1 MTRKRSSPLGLEE
14 LMSLAMLLLVLPAL
28 TQAAPLQEYTE
39 IQQYPEGCYYNYA
52 HYNEGDRIMTNE
64 PCLNCTCHNRM
75 LMCYLRVCP
84 FTKPIGHDCI
94 VEKREDQC
102 CPIITCP
109 EVPVDVPYHTPEP
122 GTELSIPEKFGC
134 SIEEKFYPE
143 GAQVP
148 SNPNKP
154 CELCYC
160 INNQTKC
167 VMQECTLHV
176 DGCTPIYN
184 KGSCCPVRYSC
195 DHEND
200 VLELE
205 DQSTTTTTVRPTTGF
220 ILTSTMTPAVSTDC
234 IHNGK
239 NFADGAS
246 IKGKN
251 ACEHCYC
258 MRGDIVCAVQECEMP
273 MSTTSG
279 KACRAM
285 PAAEGECCPSNYICE
300 DDSATTEIIEVTTQE
315 VSRDEATVTTA
326 TPVKDI
332 HGEIPKEDVD
342 LQEHI
347 DDEEKDKDVATES
360 PAEEVGSGEV
370 DQEYTTAAPVHDDKI
385 KEKEPETSTIGADN
399 RIDIPA
405 ESSPATPVEEGSGEE
420 DIIKATTP
428 RTQEAV
434 KPAEPTKE
442 GSGEDKVP
450 TAAEEGSG
458 EDEDITATSPVSST
472 ETSYESEQ
480 EIVKPTTP
488 VSEVRPDEDGQEA
501 TTSKVQIS
509 EEEDAAKG
517 TTPAG
522 DFGDKEDVSKITT
535 PASEVI
541 VQEDV
546 AEGTTPAEDISDKED
561 AAKGTTPAG
570 DFGDKEDVSK
580 STTPASEVS
589 VQEDVAEGTTP
600 AEDISKKQDV
610 AKATT
615 PATDVSDKQDVAK
628 DTTPATEEEDTSK
641 ATTPAKEVSGEE
653 DIVKDTTPAG
663 EESLDEDTSK
673 PSVSAGDEIA
683 EEDTVKAT
691 TPAADIS
698 DDKDIVKA
706 TTSAAV
712 VSDDKEDK
720 ATTSA
725 TDTSDE
731 KDIDKATT
739 VSADISADK
748 EQKPTTPATDVSGEE
763 DTVKAT
769 TPAKEVSGEEDIAKA
784 TTPAADVSD
793 DQENTATTAVA
804 EDKDIVKV
812 TTPTQDVRAEDEI
825 VKGTTPAEE
834 EPVDRDTE
842 KATTP
847 AGEVGG
853 EEDIVQA
860 TTPAD
865 QASTQKDKE
874 AVKPIEGA
882 SDDEGIISSTTSPED
897 TSVEED
903 KIKAS
908 TPAIE
913 TIKSTTPKTEEDQ
926 TEAAESS
933 TDKDAAKEE
942 DEIVPAT
949 TAAPHIL
956 SSTTE
961 GISDQDSTESTSEEE
976 KPVVH
981 STTIAPK
988 QPEDKEEQ
996 PITVSSVES
1005 DEKEAEEAEDHTEQ
1019 TKKDE
1024 KETSTEETDKFT
1036 TVKAE
1041 MDILSSTS
1049 APLDKQP
1056 SEQPSIATD
1065 KDKDE
1070 DQTTQAVPVKSDIA
1084 PAVIEADQSTARP
1097 DKSEEGTTDKPPAVY
1112 LPPVSEGTDSTERID
1127 TSTEIPESSEE
1138 DITASTS
1145 EEESPEPAKVTPEK
1159 TGAADEFAAEK
1170 TTLAPTRDE
1179 ETTAASMPDMQLP
1192 AAIPG
1197 EGDCLVEGKTYANN
1211 TDVPATTP
1219 CDVSCKCISS
1229 IVSCKSMECKI
1240 PDDRENCVL
1249 ATDLLDGCCPT
1260 YICEADSSTAKA
1272 DESTDESK
1280 STTIKPESSTK
1291 PADRVDDELE
1301 STSTQQIPQDVI
1313 MPSGITEQPLS
1324 HVKPDEEIPSVTTTI
1339 PVVDEVT
1346 TPKDIK
1352 KPIAEELPTEEE
1364 ADIIVGATAAP
1375 EIIKEV
1381 QTPAEKDHTPED
1393 GAHKQTAEPTTE
1405 ETGKQPAQE
1414 PTTTPAST
1422 TDESKKETEDTT
1434 DTTTIAPIELDE
1446 EKPTKEEKPA
1456 DERVEV
1462 PEGAIEDK
1470 ISATTIAPTSEE
1482 ASTESEEE
1490 PSSTEAHVADVDKRP
1505 VEDAEKIP
1513 ASSIATPSEAEKV
1526 TTLVPPT
1533 DASKPSESTE
1543 DSVSATTLRP
1553 ETEEDQDTKKL
1564 HIPLPTTEIPAES
1577 EEDAK
1582 KPADEETSTEADIDK
1597 KPAQES
1603 QITTKAPKTEE
1614 DKGTS
1619 DDISTS
1625 APADSKDQDETT
1637 GSPITDDEEEVS
1649 STEKAEHEEKDVE
1662 KETTV
1667 APSTEDEV
1675 SKVTKLPEDESES
1688 VPTTT
1693 IGSAAQADEKKPIE
1707 KETPAIATVEDEIK
1721 PEAKPSV
1728 TVAPT
1733 DADKEESTEPS
1744 VTISP
1749 TRDTS
1754 GPTSISPAP
1763 EKPTEDKFDEETVS
1777 TDAPVI
1783 DVSKKPEDEKIP
1795 FVPSSTEKDL
1805 EPSIQTST
1813 PSDKK
1818 TQDDQ
1823 IDIATDVVPT
1833 DEDEKPSTESSSEE
1847 DEQTAH
1853 TTDKPQAPGDTIT
1866 SSTSAPSTQDEE
1878 HKVPDH
1884 DAEEDA
1890 ITTAAPSIQ
1899 DDTKKASEEEYT
1911 STPLEI
1917 DVDTKLITT
1926 IAPSTADKEAE
1937 EPSSETTST
1946 QRPTTKGEQETP
1958 EDKIDATTVAPSSE
1972 DEARPSDKPIDIEI
1986 PVESTDAPLGAAST
2000 ESVELP
2006 EDKISSTTAH
2016 SQPEK
2021 ATETATKI
2029 PAVVDFEELDKYTT
2043 VATSLEEEPSKP
2055 FDEESTSSDEEADT
2069 HSKTT
2074 IAPQV
2079 SDKKKLPPLPTPPST
2094 SKPEEDIKKPVTS
2107 ESEMEQETDLTTQ
2120 PPSSVEKDEHISNE
2134 VLPTATPA
2142 DGKSDSTT
2150 IAPAEEDIVKKPT
2163 DDEVQPK
2170 PEDSYTTVPPSAGSE
2185 EPSEKEPSPTPAPAK
2200 DELEEGEEIDS
2211 TTERPAEETE
2221 KQPIDKIAST
2231 VSPSEVES
2239 EHPTTAAAVSIKA
2252 DATTPA
2258 ADDKIDVSTA
2268 SPAVA
2273 EDDDT
2278 EGTTVRTPSEQ
2289 GTIEDT
2295 TTPKTDEEKE
2305 PARVSTTPKTQIAA
2319 DTTLTPIHVPD
2330 AEEIDTKPME
2340 DVMSQTIA
2348 PQTDE
2353 EKIEDDGSA
2362 TTSAEDA
2369 DKTPVTVAPASHDVE
2384 ATSEV
2389 SKKPSATEDVG
2400 EETTEPGAVIHED
2413 TTDQVA
2419 GAKLKPPTPAP
2430 TTDEIPTKAPV
2441 EEDEFVAQTAQT
2453 DLEKET
2459 PIKLT
2464 EAPESDDHT
2473 DKPSDTEKSTVP
2485 PTVKPS
2491 LDSTEEDEESVESEE
2506 GHTPAS
2512 EDTHKQEESAESTE
2526 SEEGVTEPAEKK
2538 PGHDEAEVPA
2548 VVSEIPHT
2556 SAAPAAH
2563 DEASTEASSEETAT
2577 VHPDIASITTLHPL
2591 FAQHLTSTTKAPS
2604 IDDRLG
2610 DGETEAA
2617 PTKQTTETTTTE
2629 SPLTTTS
2636 TSSPQHEP
2644 ITPPTYGHQ
2653 PQYPS
2658 YPEDEYDEE
2667 EVFGPGTCRYA
2678 GKIYVS
2684 AQQIPRDDPCDFC
2697 FCFRSDIICLQQSCP
2712 PPIAGCHEEPI
2723 SGFCCPRYEC
2733 PVSMAAVLNI
2743 TTSTTTTSTTLPPH
2757 FLNYSHGDA
2766 VQHTGCLINGRSY
2779 KVGEPIESTSGP
2791 CISCTCGGD
2800 GKMKCD
2806 PQQCVPEP
2814 TMQQVMAAV
2823 ASGRK
2828 R

>member
-205 DQSTTTTTVRPTTGF
+205 DQSTTTTTVRPTPGF
-220 ILTSTMTPAVSTDC
+220 ILTTTMTPAVSADC

-273 MSTTSG
+273 MSTASG

-360 PAEEVGSGEV
+360 PTEEVGSGEV

-385 KEKEPETSTIGADN
+385 QEKEPETSTIGADN
-399 RIDIPA
+399 RIDVPA
-405 ESSPATPVEEGSGEE
+405 ESSPATSVEEGSGEE
-420 DIIKATTP
+420 HIIKATTP
-428 RTQEAV
+428 RTEEAV

-442 GSGEDKVP
+442 GSGEDKAP

-458 EDEDITATSPVSST
+458 EDDDITATPPVSST
-472 ETSYESEQ
+472 SYENEQ

-501 TTSKVQIS
+501 TTSKVEIS

-517 TTPAG
+517 TTPAE
-522 DFGDKEDVSKITT
+522 DFS
-535 PASEVI
+535 
-541 VQEDV
+541 
-546 AEGTTPAEDISDKED
+546 
-561 AAKGTTPAG
+561 
-570 DFGDKEDVSK
+570 DKEDVSK

-589 VQEDVAEGTTP
+589 AQEDVAEGTTP
-600 AEDISKKQDV
+600 SEDISDKEDVAKGTIPAEDIGKEQDV

-615 PATDVSDKQDVAK
+615 PATDVTDKQDVAK
-628 DTTPATEEEDTSK
+628 DTTPATDVSEEEDTSK

-663 EESLDEDTSK
+663 EEILYEDTSK
-673 PSVSAGDEIA
+673 PSVSAADEIA
-683 EEDTVKAT
+683 DEDTVKAT

-698 DDKDIVKA
+698 DDKDIVTA

-720 ATTSA
+720 ATTPA
-725 TDTSDE
+725 TDISDE
-731 KDIDKATT
+731 EDIDKATT
-739 VSADISADK
+739 ISADISADK
-748 EQKPTTPATDVSGEE
+748 EHKATTPVTDVSDEE

-784 TTPAADVSD
+784 TTPAADDRD
-793 DQENTATTAVA
+793 DQEDTATTAVA
-804 EDKDIVKV
+804 EDKDVVKV
-812 TTPTQDVRAEDEI
+812 TTPAQDVRVEDEI
-825 VKGTTPAEE
+825 IKATTSAEE
-834 EPVDRDTE
+834 ESVDRDTE

-847 AGEVGG
+847 AGEVAG
-853 EEDIVQA
+853 EGDIVQA

-874 AVKPIEGA
+874 ADKPSEGA
-882 SDDEGIISSTTSPED
+882 SDDEGIIPSTSSPED
-897 TSVEED
+897 TSGEED
-903 KIKAS
+903 KIEAS
-908 TPAIE
+908 TPAVE

-961 GISDQDSTESTSEEE
+961 GISDQDSTESTPEEE

-988 QPEDKEEQ
+988 QQEDKEVQ
-996 PITVSSVES
+996 PVTVSSVES
-1005 DEKEAEEAEDHTEQ
+1005 DEKEAAEDHTEQ
-1019 TKKDE
+1019 TKKDD

-1056 SEQPSIATD
+1056 SEQPGIATD
-1065 KDKDE
+1065 KDKDEAEDE

-1084 PAVIEADQSTARP
+1084 PAAIEPDQSTAKP

-1112 LPPVSEGTDSTERID
+1112 LPPVSEGTDSTERVE
-1127 TSTEIPESSEE
+1127 TSTEIPESTEE

-1159 TGAADEFAAEK
+1159 PGAADEFAAEK
-1170 TTLAPTRDE
+1170 TTLAPTTDE
-1179 ETTAASMPDMQLP
+1179 ETTDAAMPDMQLP

-1229 IVSCKSMECKI
+1229 IVSCKPMECKI
-1240 PDDRENCVL
+1240 PEDRENCVL

-1272 DESTDESK
+1272 DESTDDGK

-1352 KPIAEELPTEEE
+1352 KPTAEDLPTEEE
-1364 ADIIVGATAAP
+1364 IDQIVGATAAP
-1375 EIIKEV
+1375 EIKKEV

-1393 GAHKQTAEPTTE
+1393 GAHKQTAETTTE
-1405 ETGKQPAQE
+1405 ETGKHPAQE
-1414 PTTTPAST
+1414 PTTTPAAT
-1422 TDESKKETEDTT
+1422 ADESKKETEDTT
-1434 DTTTIAPIELDE
+1434 DTTTIAPIVLDE

-1456 DERVEV
+1456 DERVET
-1462 PEGAIEDK
+1462 PEDTIEDK

-1490 PSSTEAHVADVDKRP
+1490 PSSTETHVADVDKEP

-1513 ASSIATPSEAEKV
+1513 ASSTGTPSEAEKV
-1526 TTLVPPT
+1526 TTLVPST

-1564 HIPLPTTEIPAES
+1564 HIPLSTTEISTKS

-1582 KPADEETSTEADIDK
+1582 KPTDDETSTEADIDK
-1597 KPAQES
+1597 KPTQEP

-1614 DKGTS
+1614 DKETS

-1637 GSPITDDEEEVS
+1637 ASPITDDEEKVS
-1649 STEKAEHEEKDVE
+1649 STEKAEHEEE
-1662 KETTV
+1662 EIAKETTA

-1675 SKVTKLPEDESES
+1675 SKVTKLPEDESVS

-1693 IGSAAQADEKKPIE
+1693 IGSAAQADEKQPIE
-1707 KETPAIATVEDEIK
+1707 KETPATVEDEIE
-1721 PEAKPSV
+1721 PAAKPSV

-1733 DADKEESTEPS
+1733 DADKEESTEPA

-1749 TRDTS
+1749 TRDEDDTS
-1754 GPTSISPAP
+1754 GPSSISPAP
-1763 EKPTEDKFDEETVS
+1763 EKPTDDKIDEETVS

-1783 DVSKKPEDEKIP
+1783 DVSKKPEDEKVP

-1805 EPSIQTST
+1805 EPSIPTST

-1818 TQDDQ
+1818 TQDEQ

-1833 DEDEKPSTESSSEE
+1833 DEDEKSSTESSSEE
-1847 DEQTAH
+1847 GEQLAH
-1853 TTDKPQAPGDTIT
+1853 TTDKSQAPGDTIT
-1866 SSTSAPSTQDEE
+1866 SSTSAPSIQDEE

-1884 DAEEDA
+1884 DAEEET

-1899 DDTKKASEEEYT
+1899 DDTKKAAEEEYT

-1946 QRPTTKGEQETP
+1946 LRPTTKGEQETP
-1958 EDKIDATTVAPSSE
+1958 EDKIDATTVAPTSE
-1972 DEARPSDKPIDIEI
+1972 EEARPSDKPIDMGI
-1986 PVESTDAPLGAAST
+1986 PVESTDAPLAASST

-2006 EDKISSTTAH
+2006 EDKISSTTPH
-2016 SQPEK
+2016 SQPEN

-2029 PAVVDFEELDKYTT
+2029 PAVVDSEELDKYTT
-2043 VATSLEEEPSKP
+2043 VATSPEEEPSEP

-2074 IAPQV
+2074 IAPLV
-2079 SDKKKLPPLPTPPST
+2079 SDKKKLPPLPTPPSS

-2107 ESEMEQETDLTTQ
+2107 DSEIEHETDSTTQ
-2120 PPSSVEKDEHISNE
+2120 PPSSVEEDEHISNE

-2142 DGKSDSTT
+2142 DSKSDSTT
-2150 IAPAEEDIVKKPT
+2150 IAPAEEEIVKKPT

-2170 PEDSYTTVPPSAGSE
+2170 PEDSHTTVPPSAGSE
-2185 EPSEKEPSPTPAPAK
+2185 KPSEKEPSSSPAPAK
-2200 DELEEGEEIDS
+2200 DEPEEGEDIDS
-2211 TTERPAEETE
+2211 TTERPAGETDR
-2221 KQPIDKIAST
+2221 QPIDKIAST
-2231 VSPSEVES
+2231 VSPSEVEG
-2239 EHPTTAAAVSIKA
+2239 ELPTTAAAVSIKA
-2252 DATTPA
+2252 DTTTPS

-2278 EGTTVRTPSEQ
+2278 EGTTVRTPIEQ

-2295 TTPKTDEEKE
+2295 TPKTDEDKE
-2305 PARVSTTPKTQIAA
+2305 PARISTTPKTQIAA

-2330 AEEIDTKPME
+2330 AEQIDTKPME

-2369 DKTPVTVAPASHDVE
+2369 DKIPVTVAPASHDIE

-2400 EETTEPGAVIHED
+2400 EETTEPGAVIDED

-2441 EEDEFVAQTAQT
+2441 EEDELLAQTAQT

-2459 PIKLT
+2459 PVKLT
-2464 EAPESDDHT
+2464 EAPESEDHT
-2473 DKPSDTEKSTVP
+2473 DKPSDTEKTTVA

-2506 GHTPAS
+2506 EHTPAS
-2512 EDTHKQEESAESTE
+2512 EDTHKQDESVESTE
-2526 SEEGVTEPAEKK
+2526 SEESVTEPAEKK

-2556 SAAPAAH
+2556 SATPAAH